1 MAFLTRRTSLV
12 GLYNRHRP
20 IPPLTPQS
28 NSFHATAYYLLLC
41 LNPNRSRNQ
50 WFSTGAESTPS
61 ELAGKNAYEL
71 LGVSETS
78 SFAEIKASFRKL
90 AKETHPDLAQT
101 HNHSFASDQFV
112 RILAA
117 YEILSDSEKR
127 SHYDRYLLSQRMR
140 VQRCS
145 EQFSMMYTYETNRI
159 SVKQM
164 EVVEWLKWYR
174 CALNDILS
182 EKRVVVGSGYFDI
195 LERDFYS
202 AIHAAYYGPDIE
214 SVNLLPDCFEAE
226 ERSTYES
233 PEVLHLVSGRDLF
246 GMICLADKVPELSQS
261 YNERLTSFEATEN
274 PDVGIRGMQAK
285 KNDYHTS
292 DASKDLEFH
301 VSGKMVAVATRV
313 LPKSCYGGMRN
324 EDSQDH
330 IHVYLISQEDPI
342 YTSKGSSIATIAG
355 SRIPLGTIIGLG
367 TNPEEGSCFF
377 YDTNGTKT
385 HVIMKHRTLLVCV
398 TRLIRT
404 SSFSLA
410 CDETKARIS
419 FLLICIFLHKLD
431 FGNHLLPVSGKD
443 YLLITYHLAY
453 ASMSLYYI
461 LKNGLDFGG
470 PYKKLLPSYSSSSAL
485 FSSSSSSSSFS
496 SLLCFLLCAVIGLK
510 FYNIGRRLH
519 PAIYLLALAYRTLDL
534 EDAKRRKQSMKD
546 IVEGKLSGIIT
557 WCKKL
562 V

>member
-1 MAFLTRRTSLV
+1 MDNV
-12 GLYNRHRP
+12 M
-20 IPPLTPQS
+20 Q
-28 NSFHATAYYLLLC
+28 
-41 LNPNRSRNQ
+41 
-50 WFSTGAESTPS
+50 
-61 ELAGKNAYEL
+61 
-71 LGVSETS
+71 
-78 SFAEIKASFRKL
+78 
-90 AKETHPDLAQT
+90 
-101 HNHSFASDQFV
+101 
-112 RILAA
+112 
-117 YEILSDSEKR
+117 ILSDSEKR

-195 LERDFYS
+195 LERNFYS

-214 SVNLLPDCFEAE
+214 SLNLLPDCFEAE

-292 DASKDLEFH
+292 DAYKDLEFH
-301 VSGKMVAVATRV
+301 VSGKMVAVAIRV
-313 LPKSCYGGMRN
+313 LPKSCYGRMRN

-398 TRLIRT
+398 TLLIRT

-410 CDETKARIS
+410 CDETKARVS
-419 FLLICIFLHKLD
+419 FLLICVFLHKHD
-431 FGNHLLPVSGKD
+431 FGNHLLPVK
-443 YLLITYHLAY
+443 HLHWYQVGDRVSVAECRCSRARLPPSKFWLFEPRCGMHDIGGWY
-453 ASMSLYYI
+453 VET
-461 LKNGLDFGG
+461 FGRDRKG
-470 PYKKLLPSYSSSSAL
+470 RTVPSRRYWDG
-485 FSSSSSSSSFS
+485 FDVDEQFD
-496 SLLCFLLCAVIGLK
+496 K
-510 FYNIGRRLH
+510 RLH

-546 IVEGKLSGIIT
+546 IIEGKLSGIIT